1 MRPATFFIAILF
13 LSLHPTADGANK
25 PAAPQAAPQLKVI
38 EDGKEVTL
46 AYKLFVNGILLE
58 TADSK
63 EPFTYS
69 HGKNQIV
76 PGLERSL
83 AGLGIGEQKT
93 VKVLAKDAYGPI
105 DPKAVREVPVD
116 KIPPDIPREEG
127 TLMEA
132 RDAQGLPQLVKIV
145 EVNEKSV
152 LVDFNHPLAGKEL
165 EFQVE
170 VLSIK

>member
-1 MRPATFFIAILF
+1 MRPFLFFLTLIF
-13 LSLHPTADGANK
+13 LSLQ
-25 PAAPQAAPQLKVI
+25 PAAQADRLKI

-69 HGKNQIV
+69 QGKNQIV
-76 PGLERSL
+76 PGLEKGL
-83 AGLGIGEQKT
+83 AGLGVGEQKT
-93 VKVLAKDAYGPI
+93 VKVAAEDAYGPMNPEAI
-105 DPKAVREVPVD
+105 REVPAD
-116 KIPPDIPREEG
+116 KIPPDVPHEKG

-132 RDAQGLPQLVKIV
+132 RDSAGLPQLVKIV
-145 EVNEKSV
+145 EVKEKSV